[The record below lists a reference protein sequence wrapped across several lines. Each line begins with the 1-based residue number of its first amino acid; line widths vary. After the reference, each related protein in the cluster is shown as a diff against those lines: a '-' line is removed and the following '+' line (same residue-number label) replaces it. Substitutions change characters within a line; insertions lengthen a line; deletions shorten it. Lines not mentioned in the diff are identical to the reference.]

1 MNQIRNVKGARDKDG
16 CSHADTEDTAD
27 DAAQHFLQR
36 FLYGLFPVSEK
47 EIDHHEDYFLD
58 KEEVIDGAVDEDRED
73 KERSLLFVVNRLDT
87 PEQKREEC
95 NYIVEVEEHEVHCL
109 ETGECIKERTY
120 DGEVILL
127 PLFFLGRQE

>member
-1 MNQIRNVKGARDKDG
+1 MKIARIKSD
-16 CSHADTEDTAD
+16 
-27 DAAQHFLQR
+27 
-36 FLYGLFPVSEK
+36 
-47 EIDHHEDYFLD
+47 
-58 KEEVIDGAVDEDRED
+58 
-73 KERSLLFVVNRLDT
+73 RLDT

-127 PLFFLGRQE
+127 PLFFFSEQTQINICR